1 MGVNTASKDMSAPRT
16 SAGRAG
22 SPLSRSARGQ
32 RAAAAHPDVRLAL
45 SKREAAAALG
55 ISINSFERHVQPDLR
70 LVRRGKLR
78 LFPVEELERWLR
90 ENAELTL
97 EER

>member
-70 LVRRGKLR
+70 RGKLR